1 MKRILL
7 LTLCL
12 IVGLTTASAR
22 KKKAVPST
30 PTTTTSTPPD
40 GGSWRGAGYYFLQT
54 TRSETGFAYVGQVQM
69 PEGIRGTYTNS
80 DALRLCWSFTQPWSI
95 PEKPDRET
103 ARYIFRFEPVPNM
116 TYSDDGN
123 NEPYYSIQN
132 LGYGRYVTF
141 PEGLYL
147 ALPTATTPHNSL
159 FLIRPSK
166 MLEGGFTINFTTGI
180 YTCLHTSRD
189 VNTVVE
195 WDEKELASHWRF
207 IPVEEAYAQEAFRIF
222 NPLTQ
227 SSVIPTEDGRI
238 CETPT
243 TVPAASPAGSTEV
256 TPATVLDA
264 ILSQYRG
271 QKTLLVVWN
280 AWDRNSQEVFE
291 RTKSMR
297 KSLQAKGV
305 KLIFV
310 TDETTSVYDWLDQVK
325 ELGGDHYR
333 IPTFAGTR
341 LGGAPLEVVPT
352 MLITN
357 TDHTDYAI
365 TPGCTGYSTTESIG
379 VILNFFEEQP

>member
-12 IVGLTTASAR
+12 IVGLTSASAR
-22 KKKAVPST
+22 KKKATPSS
-30 PTTTTSTPPD
+30 PTTSTSTPLD

-54 TRSETGFAYVGQVQM
+54 TRTETGFAYVGQVQM
-69 PEGIRGTYTNS
+69 PEGILGTYTNS
-80 DALRLCWSFTQPWSI
+80 DALRLCWSFTQPWNI
-95 PEKPDRET
+95 PEQPDRET
-103 ARYIFRFEPVPNM
+103 ARYIFRFEQVPNM
-116 TYSDDGN
+116 TYSDDDGN

-132 LGYGRYVTF
+132 LGYGRYVSF

-166 MLEGGFTINFTTGI
+166 MLEDGFTINFTTGI

-243 TVPAASPAGSTEV
+243 EV
-256 TPATVLDA
+256 TPATILDA

-271 QKTLLVVWN
+271 QKTLLVIWN
-280 AWDRNSQEVFE
+280 AWDRNSQDVFE

-305 KLIFV
+305 KLVFV

-333 IPTFAGTR
+333 IPTLAGTR
-341 LGGAPLEVVPT
+341 LGGAPLEVIPI

-365 TPGCTGYSTTESIG
+365 TPGCTGYSTTENIG
-379 VILNFFEEQP
+379 VILNFFEDQP

>member
-12 IVGLTTASAR
+12 IVGLTTATAR
-22 KKKAVPST
+22 KKLQ
-30 PTTTTSTPPD
+30 PPPEPQ
-40 GGSWRGAGYYFLQT
+40 GVLPAGYYFLQT
-54 TRSETGFAYVGQVQM
+54 TRTETGFAYVGQVQM

-95 PEKPDRET
+95 PEQPDRET
-103 ARYIFRFEPVPNM
+103 ARYIFRFEQVPNM
-116 TYSDDGN
+116 TYSDGDVS
-123 NEPYYSIQN
+123 EPYYSIQN

-147 ALPTATTPHNSL
+147 ALPTATTPRNSL
-159 FLIRPSK
+159 FLIRPSE

-180 YTCLHTSRD
+180 YDCLHASRD

-195 WDEKELASHWRF
+195 WDAKELASHWRI
-207 IPVEEAYAQEAFRIF
+207 IPVDEAYAQEAFRIF

-243 TVPAASPAGSTEV
+243 TWTPEAAPVTEPATVPEASAEV
-256 TPATVLDA
+256 IPATVLDA

-271 QKTLLVVWN
+271 QKTLLIVWN

-305 KLIFV
+305 KLVFV

-325 ELGGDHYR
+325 ELSGDHYR
-333 IPTFAGTR
+333 IPTLAGTR
-341 LGGAPLEVVPT
+341 LGGAPLEVIPS

-357 TDHTDYAI
+357 TDHADYAV
-365 TPGCTGYSTTESIG
+365 TLGCTGYSTTENIG

>member
-12 IVGLTTASAR
+12 IVGFTTATAR
-22 KKKAVPST
+22 KKRQPAPEPQGALT
-30 PTTTTSTPPD
+30 
-40 GGSWRGAGYYFLQT
+40 AGYYFLQT
-54 TRSETGFAYVGQVQM
+54 TRTETGFAYVGQVQM

-95 PEKPDRET
+95 PEQPDRET
-103 ARYIFRFEPVPNM
+103 ARYIFRFEPVSNM
-116 TYSDDGN
+116 AYSDDGKS
-123 NEPYYSIQN
+123 EPYYSIQN

-159 FLIRPSK
+159 FLIRPSE
-166 MLEGGFTINFTTGI
+166 MLEDGFTINFTTGI
-180 YTCLHTSRD
+180 YDCLHASRD

-195 WDEKELASHWRF
+195 WDNKELASHWHL
-207 IPVEEAYAQEAFRIF
+207 IPVDDAYAQEAFRIF

-238 CETPT
+238 CETPADVT
-243 TVPAASPAGSTEV
+243 T
-256 TPATVLDA
+256 ATILDA
-264 ILSQYRG
+264 IVSQYRG
-271 QKTLLVVWN
+271 QKTLLIVWN

-305 KLIFV
+305 KLVFV

-333 IPTFAGTR
+333 IPTLAGTH
-341 LGGAPLEVVPT
+341 LGGAPLEVIPS

-357 TDHTDYAI
+357 TDHTDCAV
-365 TPGCTGYSTTESIG
+365 TLGCTGYNTTESIG
-379 VILNFFEEQP
+379 IILNHFEEQP